1 MEALWPKILPPDV
14 KLFVHFFLLTLYIE
28 DVNFYSSVGDMPN
41 ILYQTLYTRPDV
53 TLFYPNLYGCAPM
66 DPRGV
71 IHLQITNKSVSS
83 YARIKPKLR
92 KLWKTVKIEDYL
104 ILFVGTHW
112 FRKCIIW
119 KNSPGPFWRRQGR
132 QGQMTSK
139 LKMMKM
145 LYENSF
151 KIDKIQNFR
160 GHGGQMLD
168 FIYF

>member
-1 MEALWPKILPPDV
+1 MLELSQNWENFEKLSKLKITSSFSLEHTDFENAL
-14 KLFVHFFLLTLYIE
+14 FE
-28 DVNFYSSVGDMPN
+28 
-41 ILYQTLYTRPDV
+41 
-53 TLFYPNLYGCAPM
+53 
-66 DPRGV
+66 
-71 IHLQITNKSVSS
+71 
-83 YARIKPKLR
+83 
-92 KLWKTVKIEDYL
+92 
-104 ILFVGTHW
+104 
-112 FRKCIIW
+112 
-119 KNSPGPFWRRQGR
+119 KNSPGPFWRLQGR